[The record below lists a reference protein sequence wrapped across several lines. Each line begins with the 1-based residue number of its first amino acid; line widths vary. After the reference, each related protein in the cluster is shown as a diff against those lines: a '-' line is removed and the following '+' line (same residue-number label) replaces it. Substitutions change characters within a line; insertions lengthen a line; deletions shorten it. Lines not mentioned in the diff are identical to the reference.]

1 MTLHAP
7 WRSCYVCGVST
18 PKPYD
23 FDQAATQASRD
34 AGVAL
39 RCTGQHAF
47 GAHLQAGR
55 FELQNGLTLLLV
67 PDMRAPIFAYQTWFR
82 VGSKDEDPQRTG
94 LAHLF
99 EHLMFKGT
107 HKHASGTFDREMERR
122 GAQTNAATWVDWT
135 YYQEA
140 LAVQGDNLAT
150 VIDFETDRMTNLVL
164 DTATFTSEL
173 EVVKNERR
181 MSVEDSVGGALS
193 EELFA
198 LTFKEH
204 AYRWPTI
211 GSMAHLE
218 SASMADLEAFYRA
231 HYAPNNATVVLVG
244 ALDPVPTLVQLARAY
259 GPLQRQATRPRP
271 TVVEP
276 AQQAARHKEI
286 SRALVAPQLVVGYR
300 APAQGAPG
308 YAALEMLAEML
319 VSGDTARLY
328 QRLVTE
334 KQLVTDISGFLA
346 PFAEPGLFEFH
357 ATLRPG
363 IDPQAVLSALQS
375 ELDAVAGSVTAG
387 EINKAA
393 QGLELGLLD
402 SLKDVEGCAEAL
414 GHHQTNA
421 HDFSRAFT
429 QLEAY
434 TGITAETL
442 GQVAHS
448 TFTPNGRSTV
458 LALPS
463 GEAPDANS
471 DDV

>member
-1 MTLHAP
+1 MCL
-7 WRSCYVCGVST
+7 VSI
-18 PKPYD
+18 PKPID
-23 FDQAATQASRD
+23 FDEAAAQASRD
-34 AGVAL
+34 AGVAV

-47 GAHLQAGR
+47 GPQLQAGR
-55 FELQNGLTLLLV
+55 FELQNGLTVLLV

-82 VGSKDEDPQRTG
+82 VGSKDEDPERTG

-107 HKHASGTFDREMERR
+107 RKHASGTFDREMERR

-140 LAVQGDNLAT
+140 LAAQGDNLAT
-150 VIDFETDRMTNLVL
+150 VIDFESDRMVNLVL

-198 LTFKEH
+198 LTYTQH
-204 AYRWPTI
+204 PYRWPTI

-218 SASMADLEAFYRA
+218 AASMADLEAFYRA

-244 ALDPVPTLVQLARAY
+244 ALEPTPTLTQLARAY
-259 GPLQRQATRPRP
+259 GPLARQDTRPRP
-271 TVVEP
+271 KIVEP
-276 AQQAARHKEI
+276 PQTAPRSKETLRPLM
-286 SRALVAPQLVVGYR
+286 SPQLVVGYR

-308 YAALEMLAEML
+308 YAALEMLAELL

-328 QRLVTE
+328 QSLVTE

-363 IDPQAVLSALQS
+363 VEPRRVIEALQS
-375 ELDAVAGSVTAG
+375 DLDAVAGSVTCG

-421 HDFSRAFT
+421 FDFSRAFT

-434 TGITAETL
+434 TGIDGAAL
-442 GQVAHS
+442 GAAARA
-448 TFTPNGRSTV
+448 TFAAQARSV
-458 LALPS
+458 VVALPS
-463 GEAPDANS
+463 GEAPEDEAGDS
-471 DDV
+471 QEGGDHE